1 VAIAIVPE
9 GLAGQRADAG
19 AARLFGVARSRVEQA
34 VQAGRVRQDGA
45 VIAKSARLR
54 AGALLE
60 VELDEPRAVTVR
72 PALAPGLSVVYDD
85 ADLVVVD
92 KPAGLAAH
100 PSLGWSGGSVLE
112 HLLAGGYQL
121 SGLGPPERQ
130 GIVSRLDVGTSG
142 LMVVAKSD
150 LAYTSLKRDF
160 KQRAVRKVY
169 HAVAQGY
176 PVPAAA
182 SIELPIGHAR
192 TDEWKMAI
200 DPAGRAAVTRYD
212 TLETLVGAALLH
224 LDLLTGRTHQIR
236 VHLAAIR
243 HPCVGDLL
251 YGADPALAGRLG
263 LDRQWLHAQELG
275 FAHPR
280 SGQPMAFSCGYPPDL
295 AHALSQLRAPG
306 QRNAGMTVDL
316 SSLEGR
322 QSDGDGPATV

>member
-1 VAIAIVPE
+1 
-9 GLAGQRADAG
+9 
-19 AARLFGVARSRVEQA
+19 
-34 VQAGRVRQDGA
+34 
-45 VIAKSARLR
+45 
-54 AGALLE
+54 
-60 VELDEPRAVTVR
+60 
-72 PALAPGLSVVYDD
+72 
-85 ADLVVVD
+85 
-92 KPAGLAAH
+92 LAAH

-112 HLLAGGYQL
+112 HLLASGYQL
-121 SGLGPPERQ
+121 SELGPPERQ

-169 HAVAQGY
+169 HAVVQGY
-176 PVPAAA
+176 PVPASA

-192 TDEWKMAI
+192 TEEWKMAI
-200 DPAGRAAVTRYD
+200 DPAGRAAVTGYD

-251 YGADPALAGRLG
+251 YGADPVLAGQLG

-275 FAHPR
+275 FTHPR
-280 SGQPMAFSCGYPPDL
+280 SGQPMAFTSDYPPELDQAL
-295 AHALSQLRAPG
+295 AQLRP
-306 QRNAGMTVDL
+306 R
-316 SSLEGR
+316 
-322 QSDGDGPATV
+322 